1 MAVLVQTA
9 GKKKGTL
16 CSVPLSIMEKVAL
29 FPRGRLMPLAGIR
42 FFSRVAR
49 HASWWPGGGRPAGR
63 RWLVALAEVAPGAGW
78 AGGLSLSLGGQLT
91 GHAFQIRIR
100 CARRKASEHALQ
112 RLVGRQTTIRQAA
125 DDKQRNSE

>member
-1 MAVLVQTA
+1 MAMLIQAA

-16 CSVPLSIMEKVAL
+16 GSVPLLIVENVGL

-42 FFSRVAR
+42 FFSRVAG
-49 HASWWPGGGRPAGR
+49 HASWWAGGGWPASRRWLMALAELAPGGG
-63 RWLVALAEVAPGAGW
+63 W
-78 AGGLSLSLGGQLT
+78 AVGLTLSLRGQLT